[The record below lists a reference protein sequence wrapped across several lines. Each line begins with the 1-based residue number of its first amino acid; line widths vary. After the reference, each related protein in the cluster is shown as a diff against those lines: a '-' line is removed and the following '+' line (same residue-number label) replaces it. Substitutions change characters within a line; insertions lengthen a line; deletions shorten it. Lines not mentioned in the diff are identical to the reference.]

1 MKKLDKYFKSKLLA
15 HQIAPSPK
23 AWERVQEGLERPR
36 RKVKIGA
43 WLAAASVLLLLCVGV
58 FYATQKSSDMP
69 LAVATTPI
77 LENQNGNK
85 SIENK
90 SENQYRKSIIEIKTV
105 TEKQN
110 NEFFKNNF
118 QIKTELTV
126 SPVLEK
132 SRTAESNNIAETKT
146 EKAIVLEKI
155 NISFS
160 ESKNIS
166 SRTFLAV
173 SSIEKKAISEIQ
185 TLRQPQN
192 NLDLPISSAID
203 DDDDPTLTE
212 KVLAIVGSK
221 TTQLV
226 EEFKNSETLATIK
239 SMRKN

>member
-43 WLAAASVLLLLCVGV
+43 WLAAASVLLLLCAGI

-69 LAVATTPI
+69 LAVAQTPI
-77 LENQNGNK
+77 LENPNGNK

-90 SENQYRKSIIEIKTV
+90 SEIQSVEPVVEIKAV
-105 TEKQN
+105 TKKEN
-110 NEFFKNNF
+110 TEFFKNNLPT
-118 QIKTELTV
+118 KNEVMTASV
-126 SPVLEK
+126 SEK
-132 SRTAESNNIAETKT
+132 SSIAESNNSAETEVQKS
-146 EKAIVLEKI
+146 IILEKI
-155 NISFS
+155 NIPLS

-166 SRTFLAV
+166 SRVSLAL
-173 SSIEKKAISEIQ
+173 SSIEKKTISEIQ

-192 NLDLPISSAID
+192 NLDLPISSDTD

-226 EEFKNSETLATIK
+226 QEFKNSETLATIK